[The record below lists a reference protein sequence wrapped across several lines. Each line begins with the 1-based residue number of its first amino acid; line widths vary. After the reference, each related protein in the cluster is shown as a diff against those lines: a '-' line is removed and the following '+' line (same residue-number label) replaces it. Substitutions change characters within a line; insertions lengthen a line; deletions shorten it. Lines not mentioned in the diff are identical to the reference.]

1 MFAQKMGL
9 MMGGTLAGWILG
21 GAGFVA
27 NAEQTTEAIMGI
39 RVMFSLVPGAFAIA
53 NGLVLLLYPITED
66 HMLEMEEEL
75 KRRREMDT
83 A

>member
-1 MFAQKMGL
+1 
-9 MMGGTLAGWILG
+9 
-21 GAGFVA
+21 
-27 NAEQTTEAIMGI
+27 MGI